1 MACFQFYLVNTYITF
16 SYKFEIYPKRM
27 HIHLKFLQPAFNF
40 IHKTNMSSQS
50 KKIIKLQGNLTSTFY
65 IPINSNLIQ
74 VFLIILIIVLQNL
87 LLIYIDTRTHTH
99 NIHIISALWCNA
111 KFYAILPKS
120 HIPNFCIYINMTLCT
135 YSLLTKTIMMSQ

>member
-99 NIHIISALWCNA
+99 NIHIIYQLYDVMQNFMLFC
-111 KFYAILPKS
+111 PS
-120 HIPNFCIYINMTLCT
+120 HISRTFVYI
-135 YSLLTKTIMMSQ
+135 